1 MDQNPSHIDLRA
13 EVRQAFRRFR
23 YHFYAALTAQTLI
36 LLAAG
41 YYFAVT
47 RDAAPIGQLAVVF
60 GILSFVV
67 NYLER

>member
-1 MDQNPSHIDLRA
+1 M
-13 EVRQAFRRFR
+13 RQAFRCFR

-41 YYFAVT
+41 YSFAVT
-47 RDAAPIGQLAVVF
+47 RDAAPIGQLALAF

-67 NYLER
+67 NSLER